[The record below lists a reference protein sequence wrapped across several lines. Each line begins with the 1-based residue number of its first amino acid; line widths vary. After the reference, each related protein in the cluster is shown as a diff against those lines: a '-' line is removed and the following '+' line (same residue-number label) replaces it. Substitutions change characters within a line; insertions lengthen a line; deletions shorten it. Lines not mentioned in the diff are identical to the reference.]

1 MQHPF
6 LAAIFSGLFLTASIA
21 IGQAQASPLAETFP
35 ALQGIELTPIQ
46 QRKLTVLS
54 AQTLTEVR
62 AVLSP
67 AQRVKF
73 NRSLATGIGLK
84 KSLMDSNLSLSQ
96 KLRLRNL
103 LAPKQQQLEAILTP
117 EQQQQARNNV
127 SAQR

>member
-6 LAAIFSGLFLTASIA
+6 LAAIGSGLFLTAPIA
-21 IGQAQASPLAETFP
+21 IGQAQASP

-67 AQRVKF
+67 AQRGKF
-73 NRSLATGIGLK
+73 NRSLATGAGLK
-84 KSLMDSNLSLSQ
+84 KSLLDSNLSLSQ
-96 KLRLRNL
+96 KLQLRSL
-103 LAPKQQQLEAILTP
+103 LAPKQQQLETILTP

-127 SAQR
+127 STQR